1 MHASDA
7 GVEIAAGQNQS
18 AERINEDTLDAQAVS
33 QASEQEFNLELTT
46 LNNRQQ
52 TDFQAAQNAHS
63 SSEAGMDR
71 DQQTRLLAITQDF
84 QAGESQLD
92 REQQGRL
99 EELRHLHNVE
109 GATLNHEQQRELLE
123 LTHGHTA
130 SEARL
135 DREQVDN
142 LTRTQQERDA
152 LALANANDQAI
163 VDSPEGR
170 DPIKVKEAQA
180 RLDAAAEDARPAG
193 GTAPAEVSVS
203 ATEATNY
210 LLESDPPLHQ
220 KVVDLAD
227 DWIDDYDAAEN
238 PLTGSSDENF
248 IGLANEIRSEIAAGN
263 ITEDNLEYVAA
274 MLKSKFDVDVMK
286 DYQVYARSVEAGQDI
301 SGAQG
306 PRLDDAISYLEE
318 IFAGRMPINEEPTG
332 PAVRAGGRRRGGR

>member
-1 MHASDA
+1 M
-7 GVEIAAGQNQS
+7 
-18 AERINEDTLDAQAVS
+18 
-33 QASEQEFNLELTT
+33 
-46 LNNRQQ
+46 
-52 TDFQAAQNAHS
+52 
-63 SSEAGMDR
+63 
-71 DQQTRLLAITQDF
+71 TQDF

-92 REQQGRL
+92 RDQQTRL

-142 LTRTQQERDA
+142 LTRTQQEREA
-152 LALANANDQAI
+152 LARANAADQAI
-163 VDSPEGR
+163 VNSPEGR

-238 PLTGSSDENF
+238 PFTGSSDENF

-286 DYQVYARSVEAGQDI
+286 DYQVHARAVQAGQDI
-301 SGAQG
+301 PGTQG

-318 IFAGRMPINEEPTG
+318 VFAGRLPINVEPTG
-332 PAVRAGGRRRGGR
+332 PAISGGSSQRRRSGGR